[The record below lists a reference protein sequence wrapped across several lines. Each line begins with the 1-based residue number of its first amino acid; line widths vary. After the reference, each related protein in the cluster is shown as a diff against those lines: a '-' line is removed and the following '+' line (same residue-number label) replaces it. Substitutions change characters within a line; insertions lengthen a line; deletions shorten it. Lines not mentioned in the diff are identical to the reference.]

1 MDWEVWGAG
10 PHSWRGEELLIPH
23 QTLLLGQA
31 VPDSPQNEPV
41 CAPGMADAAPR
52 TALLS
57 PPALVLTPQ
66 DMGVPWPYGGGCS
79 SPSAMGSAG
88 VGGGGGKRGRCPGG
102 SAPAV
107 PSSHSIRSRRLCD
120 ITPQTPGE
128 GGGGTAMT
136 PLLPPCPPPEEAS
149 VQCKTNQSLLL
160 MSHPQPPKSSKALR
174 TGRGDPARVRGDPTG
189 TWGGP
194 RHITACPW
202 HR

>member
-66 DMGVPWPYGGGCS
+66 DMGVPWPYGE
-79 SPSAMGSAG
+79 G
-88 VGGGGGKRGRCPGG
+88 VP
-102 SAPAV
+102 
-107 PSSHSIRSRRLCD
+107 
-120 ITPQTPGE
+120 
-128 GGGGTAMT
+128 
-136 PLLPPCPPPEEAS
+136 
-149 VQCKTNQSLLL
+149 
-160 MSHPQPPKSSKALR
+160 HPQPWALLGWGWGEEAGVLGAQHLLSPPVIPLEAGDSV
-174 TGRGDPARVRGDPTG
+174 TSPLKPLGRE
-189 TWGGP
+189 GGAQP
-194 RHITACPW
+194 
-202 HR
+202 